1 MLRNVNLININC
13 FENNLCQTEIS
24 SEYLF
29 TLSSNLIIILKFK
42 IQKKQFMSSDETNNP
57 ENPQIPGVPVNTF
70 SSYNQGGNLITP
82 NSIPVLVLG
91 ILSIVLCWC
100 YGILSIVLG
109 VIAVV
114 LANAGEKEYRLNP
127 NAYSL
132 SSYKNLK
139 AGKTCAIIGLALA
152 GVAIICLVIYVIVV
166 GSLAIN
172 LLNLG
177 LNS

>member
-1 MLRNVNLININC
+1 
-13 FENNLCQTEIS
+13 
-24 SEYLF
+24 
-29 TLSSNLIIILKFK
+29 
-42 IQKKQFMSSDETNNP
+42 MSSDETNNP
-57 ENPQIPGVPVNTF
+57 ENHQIPSVPVNTF